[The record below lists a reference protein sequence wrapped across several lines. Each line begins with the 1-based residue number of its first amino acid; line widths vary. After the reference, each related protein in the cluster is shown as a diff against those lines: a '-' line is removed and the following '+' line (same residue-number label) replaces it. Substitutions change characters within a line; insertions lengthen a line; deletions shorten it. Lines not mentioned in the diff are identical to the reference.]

1 MATKKERTDK
11 QTNREGNAEEVH
23 ADEADTQG
31 PGRWRTRR
39 VYIYIY
45 RESINGEGRWRRVV
59 FRGPA
64 ALETG

>member
-1 MATKKERTDK
+1 M
-11 QTNREGNAEEVH
+11 QTRQTPRVQDDGVH
-23 ADEADTQG
+23 AA
-31 PGRWRTRR
+31 
-39 VYIYIY
+39 YIYIY